1 MTLRSALDDYKRT
14 HGETS
19 VFPGERRTLSGYF
32 SGVEDRLVHVGRD
45 GSLRDFSYP
54 LSGLYGIDRSRFGV
68 FRDDEPVWFDDCDPV
83 DQAYAGDTAL
93 VETSYDLEGTT
104 LERFDLTTDGRH
116 VTHVVAPEGAIDAL
130 EVFVAFAPGG
140 RDDRIGQLVFEDDGV
155 VEVYHRDEHD
165 FLASASGFETVV
177 GQLPERLPDVLAAEP
192 AEFPA
197 GDETGQYEDGRLGGY
212 VYARVPFEDGTATVV
227 SDLRERPD
235 RDTVVED
242 LVDAA
247 ERFDDRET
255 VRSIAGDQ
263 FVPAAD
269 LDQFTASDGESVV
282 DDLRVLGLLSADVG
296 SRIAGPDFDPHYEY
310 SGGYGYTWFRD
321 DAEIS
326 RFLLESDAELDLGL
340 EDWHDRSGA
349 FYERTQRDDGSWP
362 HRVWPDDGSLAPGW
376 ANDRIRGDGVDYQ
389 ADQTASVLSYLAAYA
404 AADESRVESVEPVV
418 ERGLASLDDTLAADG
433 LPIACQNAW
442 ENMAGRFTHTA
453 ATFLHAY
460 AEIAAAPFSS
470 EIHEHAAAR
479 ARVVFDS
486 LDSLWVDDREVYALR
501 AQMNGELDDRLDSST
516 LALVDAHR
524 AYAAIATVGDR
535 RRERLRGHLET
546 TLDGLSRETDAVRG
560 LIRFEGD
567 EWRVGEQGRE
577 KIWTVSTA
585 WGANAAA
592 AFATL
597 TGDERFY
604 DRSREL
610 LSELLP
616 GGTLCL
622 ESGYLPEQVFDDGT
636 PDSATPLGWP
646 HALRLATVAHLEGV
660 DELEGEVLATDGKS

>member
-1 MTLRSALDDYKRT
+1 MTMRSALDDYKRT
-14 HGETS
+14 RGETS

-68 FRDDEPVWFDDCDPV
+68 SRDGEPVWFDDCDPV
-83 DQAYAGDTAL
+83 SQSYAGDTAL

-104 LERFDLTTDGRH
+104 LERSDLTTDGRH
-116 VTHVVAPEGAIDAL
+116 ITHVVAPEGGVDAL

-165 FLASASGFETVV
+165 FLASASGFDRVV
-177 GQLPERLPDVLAAEP
+177 GQLPERLPDVLAAESV
-192 AEFPA
+192 AFPA
-197 GDETGQYEDGRLGGY
+197 SDETGQYEDGRLGGY
-212 VYARVPFEDGTATVV
+212 VYARVPFENGTATVV
-227 SDLRERPD
+227 TDLRERPD
-235 RDTVVED
+235 RDAVVSE

-255 VRSIAGDQ
+255 VRSVAGDQ
-263 FVPAAD
+263 FIPG
-269 LDQFTASDGESVV
+269 DGESIVA
-282 DDLRVLGLLSADVG
+282 DLRVLGLLSADVG

-326 RFLLESDAELDLGL
+326 RFLLESDAELDLAL
-340 EDWHDRSGA
+340 DDWHDRSAA

-376 ANDRIRGDGVDYQ
+376 ANDRIRGEGVDYQ
-389 ADQTASVLSYLAAYA
+389 ADQTASVLSYLAASA
-404 AADESRVESVEPVV
+404 AADDGRVEAVEPVV
-418 ERGLASLDDTLAADG
+418 ERGLASLDDTLAADD

-470 EIHEHAAAR
+470 EIRERAAAQAR
-479 ARVVFDS
+479 AVFDS
-486 LDSLWVDDREVYALR
+486 LDLLWVDDREVYALR
-501 AQMNGELDDRLDSST
+501 AQMDGRLDDRLDSST

-524 AYAAIATVGDR
+524 AYAEIATLDDR
-535 RRERLRGHLET
+535 RRDRLHSHLET

-567 EWRVGEQGRE
+567 DWRVREQGRE

-592 AFATL
+592 VFGTL
-597 TGDERFY
+597 TDDDGFY
-604 DRSREL
+604 DRSRDL

-660 DELEGEVLATDGKS
+660 GELEGEVLATDGES

>member
-14 HGETS
+14 RDETAL
-19 VFPGERRTLSGYF
+19 FPGERRTLAGHF
-32 SGVEDRLVHVGRD
+32 SGTDDRLVHVGRD

-68 FRDDEPVWFDDCDPV
+68 SRDDETVWFDDCDPV
-83 DQAYAGDTAL
+83 AQSYADDTAL
-93 VETSYDLEGTT
+93 VETAYDLEGVE
-104 LERFDLTTDGRH
+104 LERSDLTTGSRH
-116 VTHVVAPEGAIDAL
+116 VTHVVAPEGSVDAL

-177 GQLPERLPDVLAAEP
+177 GQLPERLPDVLGAEP
-192 AEFPA
+192 VDFPA
-197 GDETGQYEDGRLGGY
+197 SDETGQYEDGRLGGY
-212 VYARVPFEDGTATVV
+212 VYARVPLENGTATVV
-227 SDLRERPD
+227 TDLRERPD
-235 RDTVVED
+235 RDAVVED
-242 LVDAA
+242 LVDAT

-255 VRSIAGDQ
+255 VRSIADDQ
-263 FVPAAD
+263 FVPG
-269 LDQFTASDGESVV
+269 DGESVV

-326 RFLLESDAELDLGL
+326 RFLLESDAELDLAL
-340 EDWHDRSGA
+340 ESWHDRSAA
-349 FYERTQRDDGSWP
+349 FYERTQREDGSWP

-376 ANDRIRGDGVDYQ
+376 ANDRIRGEGVDYQ
-389 ADQTASVLSYLAAYA
+389 ADQTGSVLSYLAAYA

-418 ERGLASLDDTLAADG
+418 ECGLASLDDTLGADG

-470 EIHEHAAAR
+470 EIREHAAAQ
-479 ARVVFDS
+479 ARIVYDS
-486 LDSLWVDDREVYALR
+486 LDQLWVDDRGVYALR
-501 AQMNGELDDRLDSST
+501 AHEGELDDRLDSST

-524 AYAAIATVGDR
+524 AYAEVASLDDR
-535 RRERLRGHLET
+535 RRERLHGHLET

-567 EWRVGEQGRE
+567 DWRVGEQGRE
-577 KIWTVSTA
+577 KVWTVSTA

-592 AFATL
+592 VFGTL
-597 TGDERFY
+597 TGDEAFY
-604 DRSREL
+604 DRSRAL
-610 LSELLP
+610 LDELLP
-616 GGTLCL
+616 DGSLCL

-646 HALRLATVAHLEGV
+646 HALRLATVAHLEAVG
-660 DELEGEVLATDGKS
+660 ELDLERLEAGIEA